1 EIVSDHDLALITIM
15 HGELVKLNV
24 PLVIL
29 DDLLVSRVRKSNV
42 DYIKVNNWLKS
53 YNFGEYISDEKSKKE
68 IVIWGA
74 GKQTEILLGNK
85 RFNNLYNVAYIVD
98 NTKSKI
104 GSKINGYDIYSPEV
118 LVNDNKSVL
127 ISAVQNSAAIKK
139 KYIEL
144 GLNESNLIKN
154 MIL

>member
-1 EIVSDHDLALITIM
+1 M

>member
-1 EIVSDHDLALITIM
+1 M
-15 HGELVKLNV
+15 HSELVKLNV

-42 DYIKVNNWLKS
+42 DYIKVNSWLRL
-53 YNFGEYISDEKSKKE
+53 YNFEEYILDENSKRE

-74 GKQTEILLGNK
+74 GKQTEILLGNE
-85 RFNNLYNVAYIVD
+85 RFNKLYNVAYIVG

-104 GSKINGYDIYSPEV
+104 GSKIKGYNIYSPEI

-127 ISAVQNSAAIKK
+127 ISAVQNSAVIKK

>member
-1 EIVSDHDLALITIM
+1 
-15 HGELVKLNV
+15 V

-42 DYIKVNNWLKS
+42 DYIKVNSWLRL
-53 YNFGEYISDEKSKKE
+53 YNFEEYILDENSKKE

-74 GKQTEILLGNK
+74 GKQTEILLGNE

-104 GSKINGYDIYSPEV
+104 GSKINGYNIYSPEV

-127 ISAVQNSAAIKK
+127 ISAVQNSAVIKK